1 MSARRTF
8 LLGGV
13 AAVGVVTLSAYGVC
27 SRRDART
34 ADLERLRVAM
44 PDIPFP
50 ERISAD
56 PQLARPK
63 DEMIDALL
71 EDRQILSALEISCP
85 ATRRAFLRQYAKE
98 EFKSGRYCV
107 AGRMVVSRSEHL
119 IATYFSSTV

>member
-1 MSARRTF
+1 
-8 LLGGV
+8 
-13 AAVGVVTLSAYGVC
+13 
-27 SRRDART
+27 
-34 ADLERLRVAM
+34 M

-63 DEMIDALL
+63 NELIDALL
-71 EDRQILSALEISCP
+71 KDRQILSALEMSCP
-85 ATRRAFLRQYAKE
+85 ETRRAFLRDYAKE

-107 AGRMVVSRSEHL
+107 ANRMVVSRSEYL